1 MPRRILT
8 SVLAVACCCAVARG
22 VRAEAVSAVIE
33 GADAVNVRRGPGTES
48 PAFAFITKG
57 TRVRVEAIDGQWAQI
72 VLSSGQRGYVNAA
85 YVKLPPG
92 VTVGP
97 ANPTAPI
104 AEAGQPAALETPA
117 PGTIEPT
124 RSVDEELAEMR
135 KRLAVLES
143 SVATPALATSV
154 PTPTS
159 TPALEGLPPTPLAV
173 PAPSGLDDVGPT
185 LALAGVCLVIGFG
198 IGTLYGQRQ
207 ERRRRSR
214 VRF

>member
-1 MPRRILT
+1 M
-8 SVLAVACCCAVARG
+8 ARG
-22 VRAEAVSAVIE
+22 VRAEAVKGVIE
-33 GADAVNVRRGPGTES
+33 GAEAVNVRRAPGTES

-57 TRVRVEAIDGQWAQI
+57 TRVTVEAIDGQWAQI

-92 VTVGP
+92 AAVGP
-97 ANPTAPI
+97 ASPPTPTL
-104 AEAGQPAALETPA
+104 EASQTASLEATPS
-117 PGTIEPT
+117 PLIEPT
-124 RSVDEELAEMR
+124 RSVDEELAAMR
-135 KRLAVLES
+135 KRLAALES
-143 SVATPALATSV
+143 SVATPAAAQATGV

-159 TPALEGLPPTPLAV
+159 TPGLEGLPLTPVAL
-173 PAPSGLDDVGPT
+173 PASPDLDVGPA
-185 LALAGVCLVIGFG
+185 LALAGVCLVIGFA